1 MLKILPNTYLPV
13 TIKNQWELEKEN
25 YKKLNGVILTD
36 FKDNL
41 LGTLCQALFFLLS
54 PSLLLNS
61 KKVKLE
67 EKGYLRHLIDFIV
80 LDSIVYCIYC
90 TELNVLSVLSRAY

>member
-41 LGTLCQALFFLLS
+41 LGTLCQALFFSTSSFTSPEFKESKIGRERIFKTPNWLQCIRFYCLLY
-54 PSLLLNS
+54 LL
-61 KKVKLE
+61 
-67 EKGYLRHLIDFIV
+67 Y
-80 LDSIVYCIYC
+80 
-90 TELNVLSVLSRAY
+90 